1 MMGFD
6 WTDVKAQVRGI
17 VDQTFRVAA
26 TYQDQTLSVPVPV
39 TVRWHNKIA
48 RQGDLEGAGYAE
60 IIEGVERLIFN
71 RDLLLTANAGGPL
84 RLVHKGVVTLTD
96 PRYNNAQFW
105 LEAREPIV
113 GPVEEIWNVSRV

>member
-6 WTDVKAQVRGI
+6 WSAVKAQVRGI
-17 VDQTFRVAA
+17 VDETFRVTA

-48 RQGDLEGAGYAE
+48 RQGDLEGAGWAE
-60 IIEGVERLIFN
+60 VIEGVERLIFN
-71 RDLLLTANAGGPL
+71 RDLLQKANDGQPL
-84 RLVHKGVVTLTD
+84 RLLHKGVITITA
-96 PRYNNAQFW
+96 PGYNNAQFT

-113 GPVEEIWNVSRV
+113 GPVEEIWNVARV